1 MSHMLGSFNGLYK
14 FQALELSSHP
24 DLMPDE
30 GVPQQAPWAPAD
42 KGLHA
47 FVL

>member
-1 MSHMLGSFNGLYK
+1 MSHMLGTFNDLYQ
-14 FQALELSSHP
+14 FQASELSSQP
-24 DLMPDE
+24 DLMSDE
-30 GVPQQAPWAPAD
+30 GVPQQAPRAPAD